1 MWLFLPAVSWIRIPR
16 GIWKIVIGLL
26 ILRQDD
32 GDGAILAKMSVMQA
46 TKGQPESNEEPVWE
60 VVSCII

>member
-1 MWLFLPAVSWIRIPR
+1 MWLFLPSWIRIPR

-46 TKGQPESNEEPVWE
+46 TTLVDPESNEEPVWE